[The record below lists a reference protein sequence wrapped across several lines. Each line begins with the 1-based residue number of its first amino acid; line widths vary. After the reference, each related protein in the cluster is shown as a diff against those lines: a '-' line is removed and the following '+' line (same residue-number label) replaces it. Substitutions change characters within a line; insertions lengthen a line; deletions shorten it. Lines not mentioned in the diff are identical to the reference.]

1 MPNHHDK
8 QLSHVNGLRLSNF
21 GRFGVITLENIN
33 PSDAMPKISI
43 IIFIL
48 YLFFDFFDNP

>member
-8 QLSHVNGLRLSNF
+8 QLSQVNGLRLSNF
-21 GRFGVITLENIN
+21 GRVGVTTLENIK
-33 PSDAMPKISI
+33 PSDAMPKISM

-48 YLFFDFFDNP
+48 YLFFDFFDYP

>member
-21 GRFGVITLENIN
+21 GRFGVTTLENIN

-43 IIFIL
+43 AIFIL